1 MKLAF
6 ALSIFSIIIA
16 IPYIFYADYAGTIAF
31 LSLGISL
38 ALMEDVGTDR
48 LLMLSGDGMLS
59 VKAIFAWVTLIG
71 FIILFSYKVI
81 RDTRQSM

>member
-1 MKLAF
+1 MKLAL
-6 ALSIFSIIIA
+6 ALSIFSIILA
-16 IPYIFYADYAGTIAF
+16 ISYIFSVDYAGTIAF

-48 LLMLSGDGMLS
+48 LLMLSGDSMLS